1 MNKKFFSGIIFGL
14 AIGIG
19 LSFAQ
24 PMLSK
29 DLTITKSNLK
39 TNKTMAIDNNQE
51 KKDYQSNSN
60 ASKDETVALLK
71 EIRDILKTNNQQ
83 SKEISEGIKT
93 LGDRFKF

>member
-1 MNKKFFSGIIFGL
+1 MNKKFFSGIVFGL

-51 KKDYQSNSN
+51 KKDYQSNN

-83 SKEISEGIKT
+83 SKEISEGIKA
-93 LGDRFKF
+93 LGDKFKF